1 MQPLFSDGSLHAN
14 LGAQDEAL
22 HFEMNQTF
30 FGRLLADALTH
41 CTHFP
46 YASCKPARLSRAV
59 NSNKKTAACTPFE
72 AEKHYQISVLHQ

>member
-30 FGRLLADALTH
+30 FWL
-41 CTHFP
+41 
-46 YASCKPARLSRAV
+46 
-59 NSNKKTAACTPFE
+59 AAC
-72 AEKHYQISVLHQ
+72 